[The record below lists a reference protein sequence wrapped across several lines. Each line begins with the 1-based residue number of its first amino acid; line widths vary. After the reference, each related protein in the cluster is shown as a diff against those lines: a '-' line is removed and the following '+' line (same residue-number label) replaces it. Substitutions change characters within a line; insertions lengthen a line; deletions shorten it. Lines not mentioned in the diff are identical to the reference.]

1 MANFLVVDDASIM
14 RINMARILKE
24 LGHKVVAEADNGH
37 MAFVQYKKYQNN
49 IDIVTMDIT
58 MPETNGVEDGIE
70 SAKKIIEFDPT
81 AKVVMVTSHSEQQKV
96 LNAIKA
102 GAANYL
108 VKPVKK
114 EKLETVIAKVLKK

>member
-1 MANFLVVDDASIM
+1 
-14 RINMARILKE
+14 MARILKE